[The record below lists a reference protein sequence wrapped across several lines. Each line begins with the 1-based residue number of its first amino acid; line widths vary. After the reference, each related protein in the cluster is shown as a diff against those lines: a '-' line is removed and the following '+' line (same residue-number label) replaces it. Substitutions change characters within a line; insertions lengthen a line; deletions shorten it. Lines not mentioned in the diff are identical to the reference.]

1 MGRGSPIAPPCRGA
15 YTPPSRRALEAR
27 PHPSR
32 EIARGNLLPYV
43 GEGAGLLTALLWSF
57 TAIFFTL
64 GTRRVGALAVNL
76 VRLSLAVLLL
86 GTTHALVE
94 GEFFP
99 AGAGLGPW
107 AWLSLSGVIGLSLGD
122 SLLFSALDLLGP
134 RKAMLL
140 MATSPILTALLG
152 LWLFGETLSPAQAAG
167 IAVTVA
173 GVAWVVSERGGN
185 AHPGSADH
193 RFKGSLLGLGA
204 SACQSLG
211 LLAAKQGMAGGLPP
225 LGATLMRMV
234 AACVCLWAVSAL
246 RGQLPRTLRALER
259 DPGSL
264 RFIGAGGVTGPYL
277 GVWMSLAAVAHA
289 KVGVAATLMSLVPIF
304 LIPMTR
310 IAFGERATGRAVA
323 GTLAAF
329 AGSALLFWA

>member
-1 MGRGSPIAPPCRGA
+1 M
-15 YTPPSRRALEAR
+15 
-27 PHPSR
+27 
-32 EIARGNLLPYV
+32 PYI

-86 GTTHALVE
+86 GATHALVE
-94 GEFFP
+94 GEILP
-99 AGAGLGPW
+99 GAAGVGPW
-107 AWLSLSGVIGLSLGD
+107 FWLSVSGVIGLSLGD
-122 SLLFSALDLLGP
+122 SLLFSALDLFGP

-152 LWLFGETLSPAQAAG
+152 LGVFGETLSIAQVAG

-173 GVAWVVSERGGN
+173 GVAWVVSERRGSVL
-185 AHPGSADH
+185 PGTPDH
-193 RFKGSLLGLGA
+193 RLKGALLGLGA

-211 LLAAKQGMAGGLPP
+211 LLAAKQGMAEGLPP

-234 AACVCLWAVSAL
+234 AACMCLWAISAL
-246 RGQLPRTLRALER
+246 RGQVPRTLSALAR

-277 GVWMSLAAVAHA
+277 GVWMSLLAVAHA

-310 IAFGERATGRAVA
+310 IAFGEGATGRAVV

-329 AGSALLFWA
+329 AGSALLFWS